1 MLRLNGRIKIFCLNM
16 SYDLYQE
23 PHIVTLFACKSGDS
37 TRLIVLVQIVLV
49 VAGRGSRST
58 ARVPASAT
66 LVAS

>member
-1 MLRLNGRIKIFCLNM
+1 MAVSVLKSFVNIM

-23 PHIVTLFACKSGDS
+23 PHDDIVTLFACKSGDS